1 MYFDDSQLPD
11 FSQSELLVDGDDGG
25 GGEADEA
32 FFPCSRGHRSSLNL
46 RTSQGG
52 AICLVC
58 VSNLL
63 IASPRAPTVHVS
75 YALSQLSQA
84 LSQPPFLKSLLTFH
98 PHFLTSPLVH
108 ALSSFDD
115 EPIARQI
122 IQLVCDLCGHGA
134 LAGEFVTRISA
145 VLSSRA
151 LAWSRHQFFTLNCLG
166 VLLDS
171 QTNGCATSI
180 RDLDVLVSNL
190 VSGLQLPSEDIQG
203 EILFVLYKF
212 SLHHYA
218 SKECDGTDPFM
229 PCCPKLL
236 YLSLDA
242 LLKTQNDDVRLNCI
256 ENPEKKIQLLVES
269 SIGDYVFEVLRLA
282 GFRDPVVNSCLRVLD
297 ILSTAEQAFRQ
308 TLAVGFTTLI
318 PILQCVAEVPY
329 HPCQSQILKL
339 IWSCVSNFLGVA
351 TTSQC
356 EELVLILTKML
367 RRHREGEFG
376 MLSETFTIICSIF
389 VSMIKHPS
397 YHDLLKLIIGV
408 QEASELAILSSLT
421 VSGMNS
427 NQILQSLYLLKEA
440 YAYGHEDH
448 STNNSNKG
456 KLRRSIVDVCK
467 THILPWLVT
476 AINETDDEEVI
487 LGVLETF
494 HFILYQVSDNLARE
508 LAETLISSSWF
519 SFSFE
524 SLGLFPTERMRW
536 RVYLMISS
544 LVDILFGNDS
554 GQPIREA
561 VSHLPSDPSDFLFL
575 LGQKSYRDVLLSSCQ
590 SATLFILYCSS
601 LYDERIYSSNNI
613 PGIICGKSGRVLDVQ
628 AIAQLVVSG
637 DNYAAKVFV
646 CLLEELVNEKSQ
658 ESDLLS
664 LLNLVEHII
673 GILPDTSDQ
682 LCLNGIAKAMGIL
695 YYDSGPNFSPELTD
709 QLIFRGDMV
718 FTRLSDQRQRQH
730 EDFKC
735 SSVYLK
741 SVMAVLEGLLFY
753 NDSRV
758 AVNCGQCLSMIF
770 EWEMVRS
777 GTKKVAEKNKW
788 CRLIVE
794 ELAMSLAVPSLVSKS
809 CSNNHKASIYM
820 AIALLKQEKVPGWM
834 RSVFDDACISGILQ
848 NLSGSCL
855 STELILL
862 FRELLNVGFLTA
874 EHIGSLNRVL
884 QECRK
889 LMYHENVEVDCE
901 EVCPGKAAAVR
912 DDTSRIT
919 DHLVHLMSYSS
930 RINRGGASG
939 SKQLLEEIETFLRAS
954 AEEDKPGVDIK
965 VTIKISILFK
975 LVLVLVSLDPS
986 PKNKNFTRLLYHQ
999 HRILCRPHRVFCHHN
1014 RHLCYS
1020 RRLPPPLPEPPAA
1033 TFNVLRFESPGLRL
1047 KLRGLDDRVLCPSI
1061 EGPNSPLKRKS
1072 RNEEENLE
1080 MQQRQVFDEGGVR
1093 ELQVTVAEAEP

>member
-1 MYFDDSQLPD
+1 
-11 FSQSELLVDGDDGG
+11 
-25 GGEADEA
+25 
-32 FFPCSRGHRSSLNL
+32 
-46 RTSQGG
+46 
-52 AICLVC
+52 
-58 VSNLL
+58 
-63 IASPRAPTVHVS
+63 
-75 YALSQLSQA
+75 
-84 LSQPPFLKSLLTFH
+84 
-98 PHFLTSPLVH
+98 
-108 ALSSFDD
+108 
-115 EPIARQI
+115 
-122 IQLVCDLCGHGA
+122 
-134 LAGEFVTRISA
+134 
-145 VLSSRA
+145 
-151 LAWSRHQFFTLNCLG
+151 
-166 VLLDS
+166 
-171 QTNGCATSI
+171 
-180 RDLDVLVSNL
+180 
-190 VSGLQLPSEDIQG
+190 
-203 EILFVLYKF
+203 
-212 SLHHYA
+212 
-218 SKECDGTDPFM
+218 M

-256 ENPEKKIQLLVES
+256 AFLTVLTQRGFFQASHANGMRTLASNADTSLQIPNSTDGCHLYTLFTEAIKGPLLSSDEQVQIGILDLIFYYLSCEENPEKKIQLLVES

-601 LYDERIYSSNNI
+601 LYDERLADDKLVLASLEQYILVNSFNLRCGSTDSLTIFLLVNLYGLYRGLAKMSYQISYSPEAERIFFQLLTEHEWDLACAPIHSISLKWLFQQEKICISLLTHQILKLCRIYSSNNI

-682 LCLNGIAKAMGIL
+682 LCLNGIAKAMRIL
-695 YYDSGPNFSPELTD
+695 YYDSGPNFSPEVYSDSLIIIFNLLSSVHSESVADGDAWVTVTTKLTD
-709 QLIFRGDMV
+709 QLIFRGDMVSFNHEELLILGILCLILYHSTNGALMEASKTILLNTPLTSMMCTIIHQACSSGPTLHDDDEKTISGTILLHVILLQYFSMRSVHAVLPGTIDWSSFLDKSNTMPVLPLLRSHCHELCMLIHYGCPLVKVVASYCLLEV

-954 AEEDKPGVDIK
+954 AEEG
-965 VTIKISILFK
+965 
-975 LVLVLVSLDPS
+975 
-986 PKNKNFTRLLYHQ
+986 N
-999 HRILCRPHRVFCHHN
+999 
-1014 RHLCYS
+1014 
-1020 RRLPPPLPEPPAA
+1020 
-1033 TFNVLRFESPGLRL
+1033 G
-1047 KLRGLDDRVLCPSI
+1047 
-1061 EGPNSPLKRKS
+1061 
-1072 RNEEENLE
+1072 
-1080 MQQRQVFDEGGVR
+1080 
-1093 ELQVTVAEAEP
+1093 